1 MHGSLATFLIKTST
15 RHGPVASTA
24 GPAPRMDARRVN
36 GSNRSILITSIQKQP
51 ALERDM
57 NRLTI
62 RNARKSDLP
71 AINQLIFQLISTLD
85 KKEDIDPE
93 FVSRNSRSLFRSAGL
108 AQTLLSLMPV
118 MIIPVVWVLYRQ
130 RTSWRGILGAFTAV
144 IGVAILFLV

>member
-1 MHGSLATFLIKTST
+1 
-15 RHGPVASTA
+15 
-24 GPAPRMDARRVN
+24 MDARRVN